1 MIPSGLESLAK
12 KPGSVQVVQ
21 RLEEALEGAH
31 AVIVLRLQ
39 RERQEQGL
47 MPSISEYARL
57 YQITPE
63 RIARWAPGALVLHPG
78 PMNRGVEID
87 SRVADGPRSVIREQ
101 VTAGM
106 AVRCAVLERACG
118 VGAWAESER
127 PERMLAGAGR

>member
-1 MIPSGLESLAK
+1 
-12 KPGSVQVVQ
+12 VD
-21 RLEEALEGAH
+21 RLEEALDGAA

-47 MPSISEYARL
+47 LPSLSEYARL

-63 RIARWAPGALVLHPG
+63 RLARWAPGALVLHPG

-118 VGAWAESER
+118 AAEWARVSE
-127 PERMLAGAGR
+127 PALAGVAR